1 MAAAFTLPLPL
12 PACGAASLPRSTGAR
27 TRSGVRWPLGV
38 ATASRR
44 VVITLRAEECQVGE
58 ARRFAAA
65 HASRWGLSE
74 QDLDSVVLI
83 IGELTAN
90 AAQHGG
96 ADMTVSLCLRNRDL
110 CIDVA
115 DSGTRDHPR
124 PVSPAACG
132 DRQDG
137 HAYDVEDEHGRGLGI
152 VDQLARWTD
161 FRAGRDGWRCRAGL
175 RVAPLRSAASATEC
189 R

>member
-1 MAAAFTLPLPL
+1 
-12 PACGAASLPRSTGAR
+12 
-27 TRSGVRWPLGV
+27 
-38 ATASRR
+38 
-44 VVITLRAEECQVGE
+44 VITLRAEECQVGE

-90 AAQHGG
+90 AARHGG

-124 PVSPAACG
+124 PGSPAVVEGGYGDETPYACE
-132 DRQDG
+132 DD
-137 HAYDVEDEHGRGLGI
+137 HDVEDEHGRGLAI
-152 VDQLARWTD
+152 VDQLAHWTD
-161 FRAGRDGWRCRAGL
+161 FRAEREGWRCRAGL
-175 RVAPLRSAASATEC
+175 RVAPLRTAAGATEC

>member
-12 PACGAASLPRSTGAR
+12 PSCGAASLPRSTGAR
-27 TRSGVRWPLGV
+27 TGSGVRWPLGV
-38 ATASRR
+38 APASRR
-44 VVITLRAEECQVGE
+44 VVITLRAEECQVGA

-65 HASRWGLSE
+65 HASHWGLSE

-124 PVSPAACG
+124 PGSPAAVD
-132 DRQDG
+132 DRQDE
-137 HAYDVEDEHGRGLGI
+137 YDVEDEHGRGLGI
-152 VDQLARWTD
+152 VDQLAHWTD
-161 FRAGRDGWRCRAGL
+161 FRAEREGWRCRAGL
-175 RVAPLRSAASATEC
+175 RVAPLRSAAAATEC